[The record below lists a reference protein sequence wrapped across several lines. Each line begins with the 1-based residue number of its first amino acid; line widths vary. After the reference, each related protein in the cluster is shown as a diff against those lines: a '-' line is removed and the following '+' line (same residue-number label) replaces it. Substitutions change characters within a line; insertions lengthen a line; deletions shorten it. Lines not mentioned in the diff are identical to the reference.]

1 MVNVSVKKDVN
12 LTLITLEGR
21 IDSSNATDVEN
32 QINKDGFTEEVVF
45 DFEKLEYISSAG
57 LRIFLKLL
65 KSASLLNW
73 FQIFWKTI
81 T

>member
-21 IDSSNATDVEN
+21 IDSSNAADVEN

-73 FQIFWKTI
+73 FQIFRKTI

>member
-1 MVNVSVKKDVN
+1 MVNVSVKKDGN

-21 IDSSNATDVEN
+21 IDSSNVTDVEN

>member
-1 MVNVSVKKDVN
+1 MVNVSVKKDGN

-21 IDSSNATDVEN
+21 IYSSNAADVEN